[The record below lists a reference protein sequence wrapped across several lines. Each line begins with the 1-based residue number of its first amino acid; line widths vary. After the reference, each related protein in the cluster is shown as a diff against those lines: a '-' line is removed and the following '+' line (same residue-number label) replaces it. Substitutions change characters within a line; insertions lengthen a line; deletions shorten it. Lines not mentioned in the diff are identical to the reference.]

1 MESKKP
7 YETPLVKGFEVELE
21 QGIAAASVNES
32 SLNQSWEDSASTH
45 DVEW

>member
-1 MESKKP
+1 MESKKT